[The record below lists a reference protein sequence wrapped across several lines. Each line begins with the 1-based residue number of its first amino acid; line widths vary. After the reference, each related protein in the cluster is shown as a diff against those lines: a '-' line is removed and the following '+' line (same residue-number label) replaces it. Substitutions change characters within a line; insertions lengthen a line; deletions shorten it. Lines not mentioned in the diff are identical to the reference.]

1 MTKKSKASENNN
13 RGGSKITR
21 REFTS
26 RAAALGMSTAF
37 AGTIG
42 GAAGVFSESAK
53 AAPKKGGHLRLGM
66 AQGNTSDTLD
76 PALMVTEPTNL
87 INYNTK
93 NFLADTDHN
102 GALEPELAESWE
114 ADGSPSRWVY
124 NLRKGITFHDG
135 KSFGA
140 DDVIGTIH
148 YHNSEESKSAIKSIL
163 KNIKEMKADTQ
174 HRVIFTLTEP
184 NAHFPFLMSAVT
196 ILSIRDGKP
205 YDFTNGTGAYVLKE
219 FEPGIRSIF
228 ERDPNKW
235 EDHVG
240 HFDSAE
246 VVPLVDTTSRQN
258 ALVTGEV
265 DLINRPSRK
274 TWQRLANTNGLVV
287 AQYTGRLH
295 RTWPMHVDTPPFD
308 NNDVRLALKYAV
320 DRDELVDK
328 ILNGTGSAGN
338 DHPIGPTNAYFNSEL
353 PQRTYDPDKAKF
365 HLKKAGM
372 ENLTVKLSTSEGI
385 WEGAVDAAT
394 LYSESAAKA
403 GINLEVNKVPNDGY
417 WSNIWLKHPWS
428 ASYWSGRATEDWMFT
443 SAYAA
448 GGSWNET
455 RWAHPRFNELLKA
468 ARGELDQNKARDMY
482 WEMQQITR
490 DEGGAVIPLFGD
502 WLDAHTDKLTHG
514 ELKGNRELDGLR
526 ALRRWWFV

>member
-76 PALMVTEPTNL
+76 PALMVTEPTNF

-174 HRVIFTLTEP
+174 HRVIFTLSEP

-196 ILSIRDGKP
+196 IMSIRDGKP
-205 YDFTNGTGAYVLKE
+205 YDFTNGTGAYVL
-219 FEPGIRSIF
+219 
-228 ERDPNKW
+228 N
-235 EDHVG
+235 
-240 HFDSAE
+240 
-246 VVPLVDTTSRQN
+246 
-258 ALVTGEV
+258 
-265 DLINRPSRK
+265 
-274 TWQRLANTNGLVV
+274 
-287 AQYTGRLH
+287 Y
-295 RTWPMHVDTPPFD
+295 
-308 NNDVRLALKYAV
+308 
-320 DRDELVDK
+320 
-328 ILNGTGSAGN
+328 
-338 DHPIGPTNAYFNSEL
+338 
-353 PQRTYDPDKAKF
+353 
-365 HLKKAGM
+365 
-372 ENLTVKLSTSEGI
+372 
-385 WEGAVDAAT
+385 
-394 LYSESAAKA
+394 
-403 GINLEVNKVPNDGY
+403 
-417 WSNIWLKHPWS
+417 
-428 ASYWSGRATEDWMFT
+428 
-443 SAYAA
+443 
-448 GGSWNET
+448 
-455 RWAHPRFNELLKA
+455 
-468 ARGELDQNKARDMY
+468 
-482 WEMQQITR
+482 
-490 DEGGAVIPLFGD
+490 
-502 WLDAHTDKLTHG
+502 
-514 ELKGNRELDGLR
+514 
-526 ALRRWWFV
+526 